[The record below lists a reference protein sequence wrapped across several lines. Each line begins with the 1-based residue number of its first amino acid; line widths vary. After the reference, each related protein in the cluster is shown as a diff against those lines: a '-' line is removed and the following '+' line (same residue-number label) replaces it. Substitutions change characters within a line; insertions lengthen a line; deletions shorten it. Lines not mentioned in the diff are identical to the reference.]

1 MLADDHPIVAE
12 GLRALLS
19 SRGDVIATV
28 EDGRAL
34 LEAARSLEPD
44 IVVAD
49 ITMPVLNGIEV
60 AARLHQDK
68 PGIRVVI
75 LTMHRE
81 LGYVRRALDVGAA
94 GYVLKASAPDQLLAA
109 VDAALAGETYV
120 SPELEY
126 DLPESPR
133 SRPQPDDPAAG
144 LTPRQREILQLLAG
158 GKTAKE
164 IGAILGISA
173 RTVESHKYELM
184 QSLGL
189 ERTAELVQFAVR
201 HGLAES

>member
-133 SRPQPDDPAAG
+133 SRPQPDDPAAS